1 MKGEFEMTE
10 CIAMVIGVILGA
22 AVAILSKA
30 EFPEK
35 KTETTEANDAV
46 LAREAINKQLEN
58 FFNYDG
64 TANGQ
69 KSLGDDD

>member
-1 MKGEFEMTE
+1 MTE
-10 CIAMVIGVILGA
+10 CIAMIIGVLLGA
-22 AVAILSKA
+22 GIVFLAKYESK
-30 EFPEK
+30 PEQK
-35 KTETTEANDAV
+35 PEPAEANDSV

-69 KSLGDDD
+69 KSIGDDD